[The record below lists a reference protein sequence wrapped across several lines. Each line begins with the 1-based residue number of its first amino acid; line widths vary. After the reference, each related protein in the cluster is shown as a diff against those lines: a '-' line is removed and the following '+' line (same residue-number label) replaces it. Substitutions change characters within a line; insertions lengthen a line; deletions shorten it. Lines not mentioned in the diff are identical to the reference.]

1 MTKILVIEDEESVR
15 ENILDLLE
23 AEEFETV
30 AAANGKIG
38 INLALAEF
46 PDLILC
52 DMMMPEVDGYGVLT
66 ALREEPLTATIPFI
80 FLTAKSAKADFR
92 QGMDMGADDYLTKPF
107 TRAELLSA
115 VMNRLER
122 QSTLKKY
129 LLNQSSIKT
138 ASPQTQL
145 ITMSLHRVIK
155 REKFQEFAVH
165 YQPIVDIASE
175 KIVAAESLLRWQSQ
189 ELGLV
194 NPTEFIPLAEST
206 GLIVPIGQWVIS
218 NVCSQIRKWHTDGVN
233 NLNITIN
240 LSAIEF
246 NHPDL
251 IQNIINALKSNNLE
265 PSYLELELTE
275 SMIMQDLNNAI
286 FTMNEL
292 QSLGVRIA
300 IDDFG
305 TGYSSLVYLKNLPVN
320 TLKIDRYFIHNV
332 AHDHQKSA
340 ITKALI
346 EMAHNMN
353 MRVVAEG
360 VETEAELSFLRE
372 NSCDAM
378 QGFLF
383 SRSLP
388 AEDFENF
395 LWNNK
400 QLSGLRKGVGNG
412 E

>member
-1 MTKILVIEDEESVR
+1 MIKILVIEDEELVR
-15 ENILDLLE
+15 ENILDLLA
-23 AEEFETV
+23 AEDFETV
-30 AAANGKIG
+30 SAPNGRIG
-38 INLALAEF
+38 INLAIAEF

-66 ALREEPLTATIPFI
+66 ALRQEPLTAAIPFI

-122 QSTLKKY
+122 QATLKTY
-129 LLNQSSIKT
+129 FSNQNSHQST
-138 ASPQTQL
+138 SPQNQL
-145 ITMSLHRVIK
+145 VTVSLHQVVK
-155 REKFQEFAVH
+155 QQKFQEFEVH
-165 YQPIVDIASE
+165 YQPIVDIISG
-175 KIVAAESLLRWQSQ
+175 KIIAAEGLLRWQSP
-189 ELGLV
+189 ELGFV
-194 NPTEFIPLAEST
+194 SPTEFIPLAEST
-206 GLIVPIGQWVIS
+206 GLIITIGQWVVE
-218 NVCSQIRKWHTDGVN
+218 NVCQQLKSWHDLGLDYLTTSV
-233 NLNITIN
+233 N

-246 NHPDL
+246 NRPDL
-251 IQNIINALKSNNLE
+251 IKSITQVLEKHNLD
-265 PSYLELELTE
+265 PKYLELELTE

-286 FTMNEL
+286 FTINEL

-305 TGYSSLVYLKNLPVN
+305 TGYSSLFYLKNLPVN

-332 AHDHQKSA
+332 AEDVQKSA

-353 MRVVAEG
+353 MQVIAEG
-360 VETEAELSFLRE
+360 VETEAELAFLRD
-372 NSCDAM
+372 NACDAM

-383 SRSLP
+383 SRALP
-388 AEDFENF
+388 LMEFEKF
-395 LWNNK
+395 LSNRK
-400 QLSGLRKGVGNG
+400 HLSV
-412 E
+412 